1 MPTTLNRCPQE
12 INICLTRGDTS
23 SFGFTLLDEDGTAYD
38 PTGSTFVLTVNTES
52 EPTDATNQ
60 VFQLTGVLNSNVVS
74 FAPDATQANQTP
86 GVLFYDLQETESGGG
101 IFTWAKG
108 EIEWRQ
114 DIAK

>member
-1 MPTTLNRCPQE
+1 MATTLNRCPQE
-12 INICLTRGDTS
+12 INICLTRGDTAP
-23 SFGFTLLDEDGTAYD
+23 FGFTLLQEDGSTAYD

-52 EPTDATNQ
+52 DPTDATNQ
-60 VFQLTGVLNSNVVS
+60 VFQASGSLASNVVS
-74 FAPDATQANQTP
+74 FNLSTGEADQL
-86 GVLFYDLQETESGGG
+86 GVLFYDLQETDSGGD